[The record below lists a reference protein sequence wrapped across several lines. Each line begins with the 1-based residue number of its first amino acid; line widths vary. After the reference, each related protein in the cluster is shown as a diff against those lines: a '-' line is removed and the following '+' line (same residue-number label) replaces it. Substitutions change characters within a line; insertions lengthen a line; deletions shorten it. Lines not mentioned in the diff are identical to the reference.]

1 MENKLNITVLKDI
14 VQDCNINFL
23 LGSGMSMS
31 YLSTLGKIE
40 QFLTELTEKKER
52 GEISDD
58 QEKIIR
64 VSLYKNFFDGAIL
77 KNLEILKNS
86 NDASNVLSNY
96 KTFLK
101 TLNSILL
108 NRKST
113 ILNKQVNLFT
123 TNVDVFLEKSL
134 ENTNVEYNDGFS
146 GRFEPLFNLTNF
158 KKSFFK
164 TSLHYDNTSELPVFN
179 LMKIHGSLTW
189 EKRKIANK
197 KDIDIFFDQNLKIVE
212 DVKNKTISNNIIDID
227 KLWKK
232 RKNEVKDEKYELTID
247 DLISEA
253 NGKISDTSVNE
264 FIAEYEKLA
273 IVNPTKEK
281 FRETVLNR
289 NYYELLRIYSNELE
303 KENTVLFV
311 AGFSFADEHIRDV
324 TVRVAN
330 SNPTLKIYIFSH
342 SSNIDAGTQQIQDEV
357 NNNNVEIITPSQ
369 KENDKKEMVDDFK
382 YNLQNLNEKVFG
394 KILEKIGETEDEKE
408 QVKNEKK

>member
-23 LGSGMSMS
+23 LGSGMSMP

-212 DVKNKTISNNIIDID
+212 DVKNKTISNNSIDID

-247 DLISEA
+247 DLTSEA

-264 FIAEYEKLA
+264 FITEYEKLA

-281 FRETVLNR
+281 FRKTVLNR

-342 SSNIDAGTQQIQDEV
+342 SSNIDVGTQQIQDEV
-357 NNNNVEIITPSQ
+357 NNNNVEIVTPSQ

>member
-1 MENKLNITVLKDI
+1 MNNKLNIIELKDI

-23 LGSGMSMS
+23 LGSGMSMP

-40 QFLTELTEKKER
+40 QLLTELAEKKEK
-52 GEISDD
+52 GEITND

-77 KNLEILKNS
+77 KNLDVLKKS
-86 NDASNVLSNY
+86 SGTRDVLNHY

-101 TLNSILL
+101 TLNLILL

-113 ILNKQVNLFT
+113 ILNRQVNLFT

-134 ENTNVEYNDGFS
+134 ESANVEYNDGFS
-146 GRFEPLFNLTNF
+146 GRFDPLFNLTNF
-158 KKSFFK
+158 KKLFFK

-179 LMKIHGSLTW
+179 LMKVHGSLTW
-189 EKRKIANK
+189 DRNEKEN
-197 KDIDIFFDQNLKIVE
+197 IFFSFDLGIVKKIKSKIV
-212 DVKNKTISNNIIDID
+212 SSD
-227 KLWKK
+227 KLI
-232 RKNEVKDEKYELTID
+232 EIKDNTTID
-247 DLISEA
+247 ALITQVNSKTPD
-253 NGKISDTSVNE
+253 NSVDE

-311 AGFSFADEHIRDV
+311 MGFSFADEHIRDV
-324 TVRVAN
+324 TMRAAN
-330 SNPTLKIYIFSH
+330 SNPTLKIFIFSH
-342 SSNIDAGTQQIQDEV
+342 TSNIDEGVQKMQTES
-357 NNNNVEIITPSQ
+357 NNNNIEIVTPDQ
-369 KENDKKEMVDDFK
+369 KKNDKKEKVDDFK
-382 YNLQNLNEKVFG
+382 YNFHNLNEKVFSELL
-394 KILEKIGETEDEKE
+394 KKIGEKE
-408 QVKNEKK
+408 EKKSEKS

>member
-1 MENKLNITVLKDI
+1 MKSDKFNIIELKDI

-23 LGSGMSMS
+23 LGSGMSMP
-31 YLSTLGKIE
+31 YLLTLGKIE
-40 QFLTELTEKKER
+40 QFLTELAEKKEKNKITD
-52 GEISDD
+52 E

-64 VSLYKNFFDGAIL
+64 VSLYKKFFDGAIS
-77 KNLEILKNS
+77 KNLDILNG
-86 NDASNVLSNY
+86 NNGASVVLSNY
-96 KTFLK
+96 EKFLK

-123 TNVDVFLEKSL
+123 TNVDIFLEKAL

-146 GRFEPLFNLTNF
+146 GRFNPLFNLTNF

-189 EKRKIANK
+189 NK
-197 KDIDIFFDQNLKIVE
+197 KENEVIAFSSELGIVKKI
-212 DVKNKTISNNIIDID
+212 KAKTISAD
-227 KLWKK
+227 KLI
-232 RKNEVKDEKYELTID
+232 EIDDEKTID
-247 DLISEA
+247 DLITEA
-253 NGKISDTSVNE
+253 NDKTPDDSVDQ

-324 TVRVAN
+324 TTRVAN

-342 SSNIDAGTQQIQDEV
+342 SNNVNSGIRQLKEKS
-357 NNNNVEIITPSQ
+357 NNNNIEIVAPDQ
-369 KENDKKEMVDDFK
+369 KEKDGKTVDEFNYDFE
-382 YNLQNLNEKVFG
+382 NINNRIFG
-394 KILEKIGETEDEKE
+394 ELLKKIGEGEESKIS
-408 QVKNEKK
+408 

>member
-1 MENKLNITVLKDI
+1 MKDKLKISELKDI

-23 LGSGMSMS
+23 LGSGVSMP

-40 QFLTELTEKKER
+40 QFLTELADKKEK
-52 GEISDD
+52 GEVTDD
-58 QEKIIR
+58 QEKIVR
-64 VSLYKNFFDGAIL
+64 VSLYKKFFDEAIL

-86 NDASNVLSNY
+86 DDTNDVLNNY

-101 TLNSILL
+101 TLNAILL
-108 NRKST
+108 KRKST
-113 ILNKQVNLFT
+113 ILNKQINLFT
-123 TNVDVFLEKSL
+123 SNIDVFLEKAL
-134 ENTNVEYNDGFS
+134 ESINVEYNDGFS
-146 GRFEPLFNLTNF
+146 GRFSPMFNLSNF

-189 EKRKIANK
+189 NKEGEENISFSADLGIVKKIK
-197 KDIDIFFDQNLKIVE
+197 S
-212 DVKNKTISNNIIDID
+212 KTVSED
-227 KLWKK
+227 KLI
-232 RKNEVKDEKYELTID
+232 EIDDDTIID
-247 DLISEA
+247 DLITKASSMTPDA
-253 NGKISDTSVNE
+253 SICE

-324 TVRVAN
+324 TLRAAN

-342 SSNIDAGTQQIQDEV
+342 TSNIDNGMQQMQDKSI
-357 NNNNVEIITPSQ
+357 NNNIEIVTPDQ
-369 KENDKKEMVDDFK
+369 TENDKKEMIDDFK
-382 YNLQNLNEKVFG
+382 YNFHNLNEKVFCELL
-394 KILEKIGETEDEKE
+394 KRIGEKEEKRSE
-408 QVKNEKK
+408 KN

>member
-1 MENKLNITVLKDI
+1 LVDIRKIDMEDLDISKLKDT

-23 LGSGMSMS
+23 LGSGVSMP

-40 QFLTELTEKKER
+40 SFLTELAKKKEQ
-52 GEISDD
+52 GEVTVD

-64 VSLYKNFFDGAIL
+64 VSLYKKFFDGAIL
-77 KNLEILKNS
+77 KNLEILKGDVGANS
-86 NDASNVLSNY
+86 VLVNY
-96 KTFLK
+96 KILLK
-101 TLNSILL
+101 TLNSVLL

-146 GRFEPLFNLTNF
+146 GRFDPLFNLTNF

-164 TSLHYDNTSELPVFN
+164 TSLHYDNISELPVFN

-189 EKRKIANK
+189 NK
-197 KDIDIFFDQNLKIVE
+197 KEDENIALSLDLGLVEKI
-212 DVKNKTISNNIIDID
+212 KSRTISEGKLIEIDD
-227 KLWKK
+227 GK
-232 RKNEVKDEKYELTID
+232 TID
-247 DLISEA
+247 DLVSAASGITPD
-253 NGKISDTSVNE
+253 DTTE
-264 FIAEYEKLA
+264 GFIAEYEKLA

-289 NYYELLRIYSNELE
+289 NYYELLRIYANELE
-303 KENTVLFV
+303 KENTILFV

-324 TVRVAN
+324 TIRAAN

-342 SSNIDAGTQQIQDEV
+342 SSDIDEGVQKVKDASING
-357 NNNNVEIITPSQ
+357 NVEIVAPSQ
-369 KENDKKEMVDDFK
+369 KENETGEMMDEFN
-382 YNLQNLNEKVFG
+382 YNLEALNNRIFSALLK
-394 KILEKIGETEDEKE
+394 KIGGKGDL
-408 QVKNEKK
+408 

>member
-1 MENKLNITVLKDI
+1 MNNKLNITELKNI

-23 LGSGMSMS
+23 LGSGMSMPH
-31 YLSTLGKIE
+31 LSTLGKIE
-40 QFLTELTEKKER
+40 QSLTELADKKEK
-52 GEISDD
+52 GEVANS

-64 VSLYKNFFDGAIL
+64 VSLYKKFFDGAII
-77 KNLEILKNS
+77 KNLEILKDG
-86 NDASNVLSNY
+86 NDTSNVLGHY
-96 KTFLK
+96 KTLLK

-108 NRKST
+108 KRKST

-134 ENTNVEYNDGFS
+134 ESTNVEYNDGFS
-146 GRFEPLFNLTNF
+146 GRFDPLFNLTNF

-197 KDIDIFFDQNLKIVE
+197 KDMDIFFDQNLKIVE
-212 DVKNKTISNNIIDID
+212 DVKNKIISNNIIIDID
-227 KLWKK
+227 ELREK
-232 RKNEVKDEKYELTID
+232 RKNEVKDKKYELTID

-253 NGKISDTSVNE
+253 NGKSPDASVDK

-281 FRETVLNR
+281 FKETVLNR

-342 SSNIDAGTQQIQDEV
+342 SSNIDVGTQQIQDEV
-357 NNNNVEIITPSQ
+357 NNNTVEIVTPSQ

-382 YNLQNLNEKVFG
+382 YNLQNLNEEAFG
-394 KILEKIGETEDEKE
+394 KLLEKIGGTEDKKE
-408 QVKNEKK
+408 

>member
-1 MENKLNITVLKDI
+1 MTDNKLNRTELKNI

-23 LGSGMSMS
+23 LGSGVSMP

-40 QFLTELTEKKER
+40 QFLTELANKKEK
-52 GEISDD
+52 GEITDD

-64 VSLYKNFFDGAIL
+64 ISLYKKFFDGAIL
-77 KNLEILKNS
+77 KNLEILKDGNGTS
-86 NDASNVLSNY
+86 DVLGYY

-108 NRKST
+108 KRKST
-113 ILNKQVNLFT
+113 ILNKQVNIFT

-134 ENTNVEYNDGFS
+134 ESTNVEYNDGFS
-146 GRFEPLFNLTNF
+146 GRFDPLFNLTNF
-158 KKSFFK
+158 KKTFFK

-179 LMKIHGSLTW
+179 LMKVHGSLTW
-189 EKRKIANK
+189 DKKGNEVIGFSPDLSIVKKIK
-197 KDIDIFFDQNLKIVE
+197 S
-212 DVKNKTISNNIIDID
+212 KTISDD
-227 KLWKK
+227 KLIEID
-232 RKNEVKDEKYELTID
+232 NEKTID
-247 DLISEA
+247 DLVTEA
-253 NGKISDTSVNE
+253 SGKTPDASVDQ

-324 TVRVAN
+324 TIRVAN

-342 SSNIDAGTQQIQDEV
+342 SSDIDKGMEKIKEAS
-357 NNNNVEIITPSQ
+357 NNSNVEIISPPQ
-369 KENDKKEMVDDFK
+369 KENGDGETVDEFK
-382 YNLQNLNEKVFG
+382 YDLQNINSRIFGELLKKV
-394 KILEKIGETEDEKE
+394 DEKE
-408 QVKNEKK
+408 GNKTS